1 MSIFSKIKGASQA
14 AKEHKKAKTPDPGLQ
29 KSAPARTRHVPTHAA
44 IDAMLGAPS
53 SWKEIDRSAIRAQHK
68 RRSMMPQNDSGN
80 STPLRRNHSQ
90 GFYDTSTNYGSDYG
104 IALSRLEP
112 KRSHS
117 SYFPYQPSRLGS
129 HGMLPI
135 KDLRK
140 THLMK
145 LHLGVSPTI
154 SEVNSSSSSSAGGS
168 PLRCP
173 FLVTFA

>member
-29 KSAPARTRHVPTHAA
+29 KSTPARVRHVPTHAA

-68 RRSMMPQNDSGN
+68 RRSMMPRNDSGS

-117 SYFPYQPSRLGS
+117 GYFPHQPSRLAN
-129 HGMLPI
+129 HGMLLI
-135 KDLRK
+135 KNLRK
-140 THLMK
+140 AHLTK
-145 LHLGVSPTI
+145 LNPGISPTI
-154 SEVNSSSSSSAGGS
+154 SEVNSSSSSSAGRS
-168 PLRCP
+168 SIRYP
-173 FLVTFA
+173 FVTFT